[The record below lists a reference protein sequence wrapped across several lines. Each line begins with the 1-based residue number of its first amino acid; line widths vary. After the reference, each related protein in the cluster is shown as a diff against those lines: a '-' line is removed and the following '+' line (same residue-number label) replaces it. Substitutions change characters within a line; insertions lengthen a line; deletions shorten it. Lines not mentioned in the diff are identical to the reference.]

1 MVSHSNL
8 RGDVQY
14 VQRLN
19 GNGNGISHG
28 CDYEDLNHMGSLILI
43 ERHHIAYKHL
53 YWTPIRNPMTR
64 PEPGGKEFW
73 SFLSSS
79 PYFAFG

>member
-1 MVSHSNL
+1 MAMAMAMVL
-8 RGDVQY
+8 AM
-14 VQRLN
+14 
-19 GNGNGISHG
+19 G
-28 CDYEDLNHMGSLILI
+28 CDSEDGLYEYGLNHMGSLILI